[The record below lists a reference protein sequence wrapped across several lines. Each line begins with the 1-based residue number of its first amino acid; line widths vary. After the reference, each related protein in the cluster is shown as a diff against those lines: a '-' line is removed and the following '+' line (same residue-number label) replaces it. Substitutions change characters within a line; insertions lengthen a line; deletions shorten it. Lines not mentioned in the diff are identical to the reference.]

1 MWLELCDL
9 ITKNVITVSEKSSSF
24 SKETNDNNINVST
37 VLRTAIKK
45 FTDEVGK
52 LWASLADYYIRR
64 GLFEKARDIYEE
76 GLESVMTVRDFSLI
90 FDAYAAFEEHVLS
103 SKMEND
109 EDDHEIELRLARLE
123 HLMERRPILLSS
135 VMLRQNPHN
144 VHELS
149 LIHI

>member
-24 SKETNDNNINVST
+24 SKETSDNNINVST

-76 GLESVMTVRDFSLI
+76 GLESVMTVRDF
-90 FDAYAAFEEHVLS
+90 
-103 SKMEND
+103 
-109 EDDHEIELRLARLE
+109 
-123 HLMERRPILLSS
+123 
-135 VMLRQNPHN
+135 
-144 VHELS
+144 
-149 LIHI
+149 